1 MQKLRCVVK
10 SIVFHNSLNAYT
22 VIRAQVDGQGDLST
36 IVGVFYEVEVGDEL
50 LCEGNWR
57 RDAKFGIQFSVISW
71 EEIVPDTLGGIESY
85 LCSNWVKGIG
95 PHYAELIVK
104 KFGKETIHVLDT
116 NIEALAEIPG
126 IGEKRISTI
135 RESWEKHRSIRDVMM
150 FLNSCGVSTLYA
162 VKIYDKYG
170 KECIAKIKENPY
182 RLYEDIWGIGFKMA
196 DEIALQLGYSRTG
209 FHRCSCGM
217 KYVLEQ
223 LAHQGHVY
231 AREEQLFKSAKELL
245 LIDEQHIREAFEQMK
260 SGNAIDVEKDA
271 VYLRAYYDAECYTA
285 ERLISILKSPKGL
298 YSDNGFKLEDLYR
311 VTGYKYD
318 DIQKEAIGKAM
329 GSKVMVLTGGPGTGK
344 TTTTVGIISALK
356 HMGLRVV
363 LAAPTGRAAKRMT
376 EATRMEAKTI
386 HRLLEYN
393 PEKGFQRNIN
403 NRLEGDALIVD
414 ECSMVDILLMSH
426 LVEAIPDSMR
436 LILVG
441 DVNQLPSVGP
451 GNVLRDIMESQAIPV
466 VRLTRVFRQSE
477 TSRIITSAHAINDG
491 AFPDISI
498 KKDSDFFFIQ
508 NDDENIV
515 VREIVNLVQ
524 NRLPKAYG
532 YSAKDIQVLAPM
544 QRGVVGTINLNQELQ
559 GALNPTDICL
569 PSGSREIRVG
579 DRVMQLRNN
588 YDKKVFNGDLGY
600 VVEVDMEKEILFVHF
615 DNQPIE
621 YKLSE
626 LDELALAY
634 ATTIHKSQG
643 SEYPVVVIP
652 VVMGQYIM
660 LQRNLIYT
668 GITRAK
674 KLCVLIGSTRALA
687 LAIDNMA
694 VLKRNTK
701 LRMRLRNL
709 LE

>member
-10 SIVFHNSLNAYT
+10 SILFQNPLNAYA
-22 VIRAQVDGQGDLST
+22 VIKAQVEGQGNLST
-36 IVGVFYEVEVGDEL
+36 VVGVFYEVEVGNKL
-50 LCEGNWR
+50 LCEGSWR
-57 RDAKFGIQFSVISW
+57 RDAKFGVQFSVTSW
-71 EEIVPDTLGGIESY
+71 EEILPDTLQGIESY

-95 PHYAELIVK
+95 PHYADLIVK
-104 KFGKETIHVLDT
+104 KFGEDTIHILDT
-116 NIEALAEIPG
+116 DINQLATIPG
-126 IGEKRISTI
+126 IAEKRIATI
-135 RESWEKHRSIRDVMM
+135 RESWEKHRAVRDVMM
-150 FLNSCGVSTLYA
+150 FLNNCGVSTVYA

-170 KECIAKIKENPY
+170 KDCIKEIKANPY
-182 RLYEDIWGIGFKMA
+182 RLADDIWGIGFKMA
-196 DEIALQLGYSRTG
+196 DEIALKLGYSRTG
-209 FHRCSCGM
+209 YHRCSCGM

-223 LAHQGHVY
+223 FAHQGHVF
-231 AREEQLFKSAKELL
+231 AREEQLLKSAVELL
-245 LIDEQHIREAFEQMK
+245 MIDELPIREALDKMK
-260 SGNAIDVEKDA
+260 RGDHIDVEGDA
-271 VYLRAYYDAECYTA
+271 IYLRYYYDAECYSA
-285 ERLISILKSPKGL
+285 ERLITILKSPEGMC
-298 YSDNGFKLEDLYR
+298 SDNGFKLEDLSR
-311 VTGYKYD
+311 VTGYQYD
-318 DIQKEAIGKAM
+318 DIQKEAIRKAM
-329 GSKVMVLTGGPGTGK
+329 DSKVMVLTGGPGTGK
-344 TTTTVGIISALK
+344 TTTTLGIISALK

-363 LAAPTGRAAKRMT
+363 LAAPTGRAAKRMH
-376 EATRMEAKTI
+376 EATGMEAKTI

-393 PEKGFQRNIN
+393 PEKGFQRNIEHS
-403 NRLEGDALIVD
+403 LEGDALIVD
-414 ECSMVDILLMSH
+414 ECSMIDVLLMSH

-451 GNVLRDIMESQAIPV
+451 GNVLRDIIDSQTIPV
-466 VRLTRVFRQSE
+466 VRLSRVFRQSG
-477 TSRIITSAHAINDG
+477 TSRIVISAHAINDG
-491 AFPDISI
+491 AFPDISN

-515 VREIVNLVQ
+515 ANEIVNLVQ

-532 YSAKDIQVLAPM
+532 YSTNDIQVLAPM
-544 QRGVVGTINLNQELQ
+544 QKGVVGTINLNHQLQ
-559 GALNPTDICL
+559 DALNPTDL
-569 PSGSREIRVG
+569 FLLSGNRELRVG

-588 YDKKVFNGDLGY
+588 YEKKVFNGDLGY
-600 VVEVDMEKEILFVHF
+600 VVEVNKGKETLFVCF
-615 DNQPIE
+615 EKQPIE

-674 KLCVLIGSTRALA
+674 KLCVLIGSSKALSF
-687 LAIDNMA
+687 AINNMA

-701 LRMRLRNL
+701 LCLRLR
-709 LE
+709 EQ